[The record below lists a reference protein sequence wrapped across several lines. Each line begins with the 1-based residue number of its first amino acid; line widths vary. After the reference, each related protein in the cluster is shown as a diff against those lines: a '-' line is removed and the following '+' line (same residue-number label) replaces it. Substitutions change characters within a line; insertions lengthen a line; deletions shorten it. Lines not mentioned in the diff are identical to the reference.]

1 MRHTLYGLVAIL
13 CFSICP
19 AFAEVFDYNEC
30 VARGRGTDHEAMGQ
44 TAYQKYFSAA
54 KRQADCAKIAD
65 QVKARERGEL
75 QEDRQQEALEA
86 QRRIQNRTRWQEEQ
100 ALECDR
106 CLRSGKSGPECDRVT
121 GNTSRTCFSS
131 SELEEQ
137 IRKAKQEAQS
147 PKVVGR
153 SADRAPRFVLLDEVK
168 EPPAKRQPEISFGTH
183 VDSSNRYV
191 LVAAEGLIAPRQ
203 VHVVCDQEAR
213 NIPLTTSVTE
223 NGRTIATYEA
233 SRATESVALAARSCD
248 LVLAGARLSIPQDKL
263 AIVWG
268 GFTPA
273 ANTKR

>member
-1 MRHTLYGLVAIL
+1 
-13 CFSICP
+13 
-19 AFAEVFDYNEC
+19 
-30 VARGRGTDHEAMGQ
+30 MGQ
-44 TAYQKYFSAA
+44 TGYQKGYSVGQ
-54 KRQADCAKIAD
+54 RQADCAKIAD
-65 QVKARERGEL
+65 EVKARERGER
-75 QEDRQQEALEA
+75 EERRQQDAYEA
-86 QRRIQNRTRWQEEQ
+86 QKRSENHVRWQEQQ

-137 IRKAKQEAQS
+137 IRQAKQGAQS
-147 PKVVGR
+147 PKAIGR
-153 SADRAPRFVLLDEVK
+153 STDKASRFVLLDEVK
-168 EPPAKRQPEISFGTH
+168 EPTAKRQPEITFGTR

-233 SRATESVALAARSCD
+233 SRATVSVALAAQSCD
-248 LVLAGARLSIPQDKL
+248 LVLSGARLSIPQDKL

-268 GFTPA
+268 GFPPA